1 MLTLEQIKPIHP
13 STLIPK
19 MTTVEENK
27 TEHQPEGDTK
37 GLGCYGYGA
46 LSNISGIP

>member
-1 MLTLEQIKPIHP
+1 
-13 STLIPK
+13 

-27 TEHQPEGDTK
+27 TEHQPGGDTK
-37 GLGCYGYGA
+37 GLGGDGYGA

>member
-37 GLGCYGYGA
+37 GLGRVSSSPAYDKVY
-46 LSNISGIP
+46 

>member
-37 GLGCYGYGA
+37 GFRGDGCDA